1 VHVQGNGGYGLA
13 QTFSRRKRLD
23 YAMLSWD
30 DIIVRTII
38 DLPDEQIRAL
48 DAYSKK
54 YGVSRAEAV
63 RRAVAR
69 FLPKRRQRRVDF
81 RNDPAFGSWK
91 NRDVDSVEYQRKLRA
106 EWD

>member
-1 VHVQGNGGYGLA
+1 
-13 QTFSRRKRLD
+13 
-23 YAMLSWD
+23 
-30 DIIVRTII
+30 VRTIV

-48 DAYSKK
+48 GVYSKK

-69 FLPKRRQRRVDF
+69 FLPKHRLRKVDF

-91 NRDVDSVEYQRKLRA
+91 K
-106 EWD
+106 

>member
-1 VHVQGNGGYGLA
+1 
-13 QTFSRRKRLD
+13 
-23 YAMLSWD
+23 M
-30 DIIVRTII
+30 RTIV

-69 FLPKRRQRRVDF
+69 FLPKRQHRKVDF

-91 NRDVDSVEYQRKLRA
+91 NRNVDSVEYQRKLRT
-106 EWD
+106 EWDDRS

>member
-1 VHVQGNGGYGLA
+1 
-13 QTFSRRKRLD
+13 
-23 YAMLSWD
+23 
-30 DIIVRTII
+30 VRTIV

-54 YGVSRAEAV
+54 YGISRAEAV
-63 RRAVAR
+63 RRAVAS
-69 FLPKRRQRRVDF
+69 FLPKRRQRRLDF

-106 EWD
+106 EWDDRS

>member
-1 VHVQGNGGYGLA
+1 M
-13 QTFSRRKRLD
+13 SRILPCCLTRLC
-23 YAMLSWD
+23 YHETISL
-30 DIIVRTII
+30 VRTIV

-48 DAYSKK
+48 DAYGKK

-69 FLPKRRQRRVDF
+69 FLPKRRQRSVDF

-91 NRDVDSVEYQRKLRA
+91 NRAVDSVEYQRKLRA
-106 EWD
+106 EWDDRS